1 MNRVDA
7 VRIVICEDSPTYARA
22 LRVFLEVDNELD
34 VVEICPSAEQLLI
47 RLPELQP
54 DLVTMDL
61 ELPGLDGVAAIQRI
75 MTTDPRRIVV
85 VSAHTERGSERAAA
99 ALTAGALEAIHKRDL
114 RLDTA
119 RSPAATGLRQ
129 QIKHL
134 AATRVRR
141 VPRATTVDHLSD
153 SPRARGRLR
162 GRSTAVVAI
171 GSSTGGPAALA
182 ELLAKLP
189 ADYEI
194 PILVAQHISPGFTP
208 GLARWL
214 DHVVAIPVGV
224 ASHRQAAGPGVW
236 FAPSESHLELSPDMT
251 LSLSTRALGPHRPS
265 VNALLTSVADR
276 AGRAAVAVILTG
288 MGSDGADGVTAIR
301 AAGGFAIA
309 QDEETSIVNGMPAA
323 AIRRGAELVMAPAQI
338 GAALATLAPARRTIR

>member
-1 MNRVDA
+1 MTHADA

-22 LRVFLEVDNELD
+22 LRVFLEVDDGFD

-47 RLPELQP
+47 RLPDLRP

-61 ELPGLDGVAAIQRI
+61 ELPGLDGVAAIQQI

-119 RSPAATGLRQ
+119 RSSAATDLRQ
-129 QIKHL
+129 RIKHL

-141 VPRATTVDHLSD
+141 VPPVATADRLRGPSRA
-153 SPRARGRLR
+153 PGRLR

-214 DHVVAIPVGV
+214 DHVVAVPVGV
-224 ASHRQAAGPGVW
+224 AGHRQPAGPGVW
-236 FAPSESHLELSPDMT
+236 FAPSESHLELSRDMT
-251 LSLSTRALGPHRPS
+251 MSLSTRAAGSHRPS
-265 VNALLTSVADR
+265 VNALLTSVAGR
-276 AGRAAVAVILTG
+276 AGPAAVAVVLTG
-288 MGSDGADGVTAIR
+288 MGSDGADGVAAIR
-301 AAGGFAIA
+301 TAGGLAIA
-309 QDEETSIVNGMPAA
+309 QDEATSVVNGMPAA

-338 GAALATLAPARRTIR
+338 GAALVTLAPARRAAS